1 MGVVAL
7 HVKSEKMNRVK
18 DIIYE
23 RDTKSYI
30 SQYTEVGDF
39 SYGKPLIRFNRNENE
54 SIKIGK
60 FCSIAANV
68 KIFGDGNHNTKWI
81 TTYPFTVFLRED
93 FSDIKGYP
101 AYKEKR
107 TKIGNDVWIGENAIV
122 LSGVEVG
129 DSAVIAAGAVVTKDV
144 PAYAIVGG
152 NPAEIIKFRFSK
164 DEIEKL
170 MELKWWDWSVEKIYD
185 AIPILC
191 SESIDNLWKY
201 YQENF

>member
-1 MGVVAL
+1 M
-7 HVKSEKMNRVK
+7 
-18 DIIYE
+18 
-23 RDTKSYI
+23 
-30 SQYTEVGDF
+30 
-39 SYGKPLIRFNRNENE
+39 
-54 SIKIGK
+54 
-60 FCSIAANV
+60 
-68 KIFGDGNHNTKWI
+68 
-81 TTYPFTVFLRED
+81 
-93 FSDIKGYP
+93 
-101 AYKEKR
+101 
-107 TKIGNDVWIGENAIV
+107 
-122 LSGVEVG
+122 
-129 DSAVIAAGAVVTKDV
+129 TKDV